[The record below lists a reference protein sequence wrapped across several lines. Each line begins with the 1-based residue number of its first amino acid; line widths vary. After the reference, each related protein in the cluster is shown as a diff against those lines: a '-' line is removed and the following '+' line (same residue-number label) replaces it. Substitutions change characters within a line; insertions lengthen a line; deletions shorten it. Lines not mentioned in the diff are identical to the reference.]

1 MYNVLSN
8 LNKLR
13 KMITVTKNIK
23 IEPLNFLK
31 LLLLIVASLLITK
44 NAVAQ
49 KHTLPYQTIIT
60 DKEGDPIK
68 EVDVEILVELRGF
81 ASTGA
86 VLYSETVTQ
95 KTDLNGAVAF
105 NIGTGSAQGIE
116 FTELDWSIP
125 MYVQIHFKPLGF
137 INYFSN
143 TSAQLL
149 SVPYAAFS
157 IYSRCEQGC
166 PGKPGPP
173 GPQGPQGPQGP
184 AGPNSSPGA
193 TGAQGPQGPQ
203 GLQGSFDLTLR
214 SSPPFSPIDNEVYLD
229 DGTNRGNG
237 KAGFRIYL
245 NNNWQDL

>member
-1 MYNVLSN
+1 
-8 LNKLR
+8 
-13 KMITVTKNIK
+13 MITVTKNIK
-23 IEPLNFLK
+23 LEPLNFLK
-31 LLLLIVASLLITK
+31 FLVLAFACLLISKKAI
-44 NAVAQ
+44 AQ
-49 KHTLPYQTIIT
+49 KHTLPYQTVIT

-105 NIGTGSAQGIE
+105 NIGTGTAQGIE

-166 PGKPGPP
+166 PGQTGPT
-173 GPQGPQGPQGP
+173 GPQGATGPQGP
-184 AGPNSSPGA
+184 AGPFSSPGA
-193 TGAQGPQGPQ
+193 QGATGPQGPQ
-203 GLQGSFDLTLR
+203 GAQGSFDFILR
-214 SSPPFSPIDNEVYLD
+214 SSPPFGPIENQVYLD
-229 DGTNRGNG
+229 DGSNRGNG
-237 KAGFRIYL
+237 EAGFRIYL